1 MAFEVTRSRWYVQPL
16 DAAVESH
23 TDSQWFY
30 SIIFN
35 NSSLGFIKKLRETQ
49 EIGTLKEKK
58 KWWKKMKNNMGT
70 HKGSAVVKIMPR
82 GEKKSSV
89 ALWENQSAAQGRD
102 KWNGRS
108 FFYEEQTGACDA
120 ALKVLRL

>member
-35 NSSLGFIKKLRETQ
+35 NSSLGSIKKLRETQ

-58 KWWKKMKNNMGT
+58 QKQMVEKNEKQHGHAHGLRGGKNNAAGG
-70 HKGSAVVKIMPR
+70 KEIIRGIMRKP
-82 GEKKSSV
+82 V
-89 ALWENQSAAQGRD
+89 GRAG
-102 KWNGRS
+102 KR
-108 FFYEEQTGACDA
+108 
-120 ALKVLRL
+120 